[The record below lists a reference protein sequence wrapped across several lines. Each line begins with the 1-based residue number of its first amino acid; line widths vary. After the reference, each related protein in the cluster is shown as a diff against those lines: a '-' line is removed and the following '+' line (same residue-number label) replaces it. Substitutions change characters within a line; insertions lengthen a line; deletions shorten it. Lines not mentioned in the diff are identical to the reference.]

1 MRHCVQGQDA
11 QRTIA
16 LMEAK
21 IKRLQSIIIRNQ
33 PQEEQHLRTIQSL
46 EQVLLCDTC
55 ASRNTLGDHCCHSGV
70 LHMATEH
77 TCPESY
83 TLLLGNMA

>member
-1 MRHCVQGQDA
+1 MRDCVQGQDA

-33 PQEEQHLRTIQSL
+33 PQEEQHLRTIHSL

-55 ASRNTLGDHCCHSGV
+55 AS
-70 LHMATEH
+70 
-77 TCPESY
+77 
-83 TLLLGNMA
+83 

>member
-33 PQEEQHLRTIQSL
+33 PSGGAAPAHHPQPGAGASL
-46 EQVLLCDTC
+46 
-55 ASRNTLGDHCCHSGV
+55 
-70 LHMATEH
+70 
-77 TCPESY
+77 
-83 TLLLGNMA
+83 